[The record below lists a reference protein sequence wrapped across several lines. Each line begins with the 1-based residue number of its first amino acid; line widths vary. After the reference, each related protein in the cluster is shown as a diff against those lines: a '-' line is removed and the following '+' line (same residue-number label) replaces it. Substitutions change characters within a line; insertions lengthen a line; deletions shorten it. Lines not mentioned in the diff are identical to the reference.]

1 MGLKKI
7 FSGAGLILCLLAV
20 SFYGGWYLYPKLNKP
35 PQIASDTVF
44 VYDTITHFVP
54 DTVPYYIVKTDSVT
68 IKDTV
73 FAEID
78 TLAILLDYY
87 SLHYYTRT
95 WEDSLLIATS
105 HDAISENE
113 FIDNTFT
120 YKIKS
125 PQQIIYNTTV
135 YSYSKYLYGGVT
147 IPFGN
152 FNYTG
157 IQLSYA
163 SPKFT
168 TGLLYQPGIK
178 AVSLSLGGIIK
189 KFK

>member
-1 MGLKKI
+1 MVVKNWL
-7 FSGAGLILCLLAV
+7 AGLILCVLAG
-20 SFYGGWYLYPKLNKP
+20 FLYLGYLAYPLVNKP

-44 VYDTITHFVP
+44 IYDTITHFVP

-120 YKIKS
+120 YKIKY

-147 IPFGN
+147 IPLGN
-152 FNYTG
+152 LNYTG

-178 AVSLSLGGIIK
+178 AVSLSLGGTIK